1 MNSFL
6 YLSDVAEHE
15 ATFNCADKGLQMPRI
30 KVIHLNQKINHKNR
44 FAAWI

>member
-15 ATFNCADKGLQMPRI
+15 ATFNCADKALANA
-30 KVIHLNQKINHKNR
+30 KD
-44 FAAWI
+44 